1 MVDLLLKLFKVSRTN
16 NKFIYILWKGL
27 TMSRLFYFCLAFFL
41 AMSIANAQSIGGKW
55 KGEMQGPNG
64 SFEFTYN
71 FHVVGDSLTGS
82 LETQMG
88 EIPITNGKINGKK
101 FSFDTSFNNR
111 IISHQCTIM
120 GDSISMKSQ
129 GMRGEREIILKQL
142 PESNNES
149 K

>member
-1 MVDLLLKLFKVSRTN
+1 
-16 NKFIYILWKGL
+16 
-27 TMSRLFYFCLAFFL
+27 MSRLLYFCLAFFL
-41 AMSIANAQSIGGKW
+41 TMSIANAQSIEGKW

-64 SFEFTYN
+64 SFELMYN

-88 EIPITNGKINGKK
+88 EIPISNGKIDGKK
-101 FSFDTSFNNR
+101 FSFDTSFNDMTM
-111 IISHQCTIM
+111 SHQCTVM

-129 GMRGEREIILKQL
+129 GMRGERVMILKRL
-142 PESNNES
+142 AKSNNES

>member
-1 MVDLLLKLFKVSRTN
+1 
-16 NKFIYILWKGL
+16 
-27 TMSRLFYFCLAFFL
+27 MSRLLYFCLAFFL
-41 AMSIANAQSIGGKW
+41 TMSIANAQSIEGKW

-64 SFEFTYN
+64 AFELTYN

-88 EIPITNGKINGKK
+88 EIPISNGKIDGKK
-101 FSFDTSFNNR
+101 FSFDTSFNDMTM
-111 IISHQCTIM
+111 SHQCTVM

-129 GMRGEREIILKQL
+129 GMRGERVMILKRL
-142 PESNNES
+142 AKSNNES